1 MASPV
6 HTVPERERPG
16 WLDRLPTGAL
26 SALAFLVLGPAAAVL
41 VLVAIPRGFEIES
54 SCVTPGGAQ
63 KTAGDTFVAAFA
75 LLGSLGWVVAF
86 LGAIYASIA
95 DRRGVVLLLPLVWF
109 AVLVLSA
116 LAVAAWLGPVPCP
129 R

>member
-1 MASPV
+1 MRHAG
-6 HTVPERERPG
+6 RR
-16 WLDRLPTGAL
+16 
-26 SALAFLVLGPAAAVL
+26 
-41 VLVAIPRGFEIES
+41 
-54 SCVTPGGAQ
+54 Q